1 MSSTEIPTPQ
11 LEKKYEEISADVA
24 ARQNAL
30 IKASADLEQ
39 VKKVIAVNHDKQE
52 ILEESEHTL
61 PPVEPM
67 TPFNEN
73 KVFAGFN
80 ASTR

>member
-1 MSSTEIPTPQ
+1 MSSAEIPTPQ

-24 ARQNAL
+24 ARQKAL
-30 IKASADLEQ
+30 DEANADLEQ
-39 VKKVIAVNHDKQE
+39 VKKVIALNHDKQDV
-52 ILEESEHTL
+52 LEESEHTL

-73 KVFAGFN
+73 KVFAGLN
-80 ASTR
+80 TSTR